1 MKKIL
6 LTIAMIA
13 SAFSMA
19 KGVTTVSGGAG
30 VFGNVGYT
38 NGYIGIDAR
47 HLVPV
52 HKINDKLSVLAGGGG
67 DFKFTFPKVSRID
80 NIPNGRVVRFNL
92 LLEGYGTAQL
102 KYMVNPNLNLRVG
115 AKTGLD
121 MFLIGI
127 HAKANGLSNFRLGTE
142 WAVPMHAV
150 FGLDYKNVSFD
161 LEAGGSIFL
170 QKEFDGV
177 YNVGLNIGYSF

>member
-30 VFGNVGYT
+30 VFGSVGYT
-38 NGYIGIDAR
+38 NGYVGIDAR

-67 DFKFTFPKVSRID
+67 DFKFIFPQKGSIA
-80 NIPNGRVVRFNL
+80 NNGSILKFGF

-102 KYMVNPNLNLRVG
+102 KYMVNSDLNLRVG

-121 MFLIGI
+121 MFLNGVY
-127 HAKANGLSNFRLGTE
+127 AKANGSSVFRLGTQ
-142 WAVPMHAV
+142 WGVPMHAV
-150 FGLDYKNVSFD
+150 FGLDYKKVSFD
-161 LEAGGSIFL
+161 LEAGGSILL
-170 QKEFDGV
+170 QRKFGGV

>member
-30 VFGNVGYT
+30 VFGDKEYT
-38 NGYIGIDAR
+38 NGYAVIDAR
-47 HLVPV
+47 HLVPI

-67 DFKFTFPKVSRID
+67 DFKFIFPKKVSL
-80 NIPNGRVVRFNL
+80 NGGTATTFFMF
-92 LLEGYGTAQL
+92 LEPYGTAQL
-102 KYMVNPNLNLRVG
+102 KYMVNPDLNLRVG

-121 MFLIGI
+121 MILAGTHLKAPGVTSFTLTTHWGI
-127 HAKANGLSNFRLGTE
+127 
-142 WAVPMHAV
+142 PMHAV
-150 FGLDYKNVSFD
+150 LGLDYKNVSFD

-170 QKEFDGV
+170 QKEFGGA